1 MSQEITRTA
10 DITKLCDRIM
20 NESLTKELSYYRG
33 KVRAFRKKFD
43 LEQDELLHNK
53 LYDEELEEYRVA
65 ETLADKADAL
75 ADMIVV
81 LSGAECDGFSRMS
94 EMKDVIKGALI
105 DGINLRAAF
114 DIVMVSN
121 MSKLVTIKEV
131 KATLE
136 KYQALNVPVEFLKVS
151 KGVYAVY
158 SAAIDNDEYPF
169 GKLLKGAA
177 YAEPD
182 WSDESQWRMWG

>member
-1 MSQEITRTA
+1 MSQ
-10 DITKLCDRIM
+10 D
-20 NESLTKELSYYRG
+20 LTKELNYYRS
-33 KVRAFRKKFD
+33 KVRAFRKTFD

-75 ADMIVV
+75 ADMMVV
-81 LSGAECDGFSRMS
+81 LSGAECDGFNRMS
-94 EMKDVIKGALI
+94 EMRDVIKGALM
-105 DGINLRAAF
+105 DGINLKSAF

-121 MSKLVTIKEV
+121 ISKLVVMEEIR
-131 KATLE
+131 ATLE
-136 KYQALNVPVEFLKVS
+136 KYKALNVPVEFRKVS
-151 KGVYAVY
+151 DYDYAVY
-158 SAAIDNDEYPF
+158 SATTENDDYPF
-169 GKLLKGAA
+169 GKLLKGSS